1 MIYTKQEMQ
10 DLLIETVGV
19 SEEAID
25 LAVKLLGDTPQ
36 TYIKILNAASEYST
50 FSDVEDAL
58 FSDEYV

>member
-1 MIYTKQEMQ
+1 MIYSKQEMR
-10 DLLIETVGV
+10 DLLEETVGV

-36 TYIKILNAASEYST
+36 TYIKILNAVSEFST
-50 FSDVEDAL
+50 FSDVEDIL

>member
-1 MIYTKQEMQ
+1 MQ

-19 SEEAID
+19 SEEAVD
-25 LAVKLLGDTPQ
+25 LVVKLLGDTPQ
-36 TYIKILNAASEYST
+36 TYIKILNVASEYST

>member
-1 MIYTKQEMQ
+1 MIYSKQEMQ

-19 SEEAID
+19 SEEAVD
-25 LAVKLLGDTPQ
+25 LVVKLLGDTPQ
-36 TYIKILNAASEYST
+36 TYIKILNVASEYST